1 MLSFARPSFFPTVP
15 QTRRQVFIPKEGVPY
30 VLQDDSH
37 WFVKV
42 LLPDVSE
49 NDFTARIDGDSLL
62 LTWMDHKKISHRGRT
77 YESRETFNKS
87 LKIPEGISQEDLSV
101 TWDGDI
107 VIVSITKPV
116 SKKEEPKEIESN
128 NDIGDGTLLKIPV
141 PSEGDHSINFN
152 VKGNNV
158 TITFESANKKEENG
172 SYFTSKTRIQRTFPI
187 PEGVNPSDIETNI
200 EDGKLVVFVNKA
212 LPAPESD
219 RIEEAPE
226 EFVSNEEE
234 EKKNEPIEEIEDSPA
249 EKKEEPIESKM

>member
-1 MLSFARPSFFPTVP
+1 M
-15 QTRRQVFIPKEGVPY
+15 G
-30 VLQDDSH
+30 
-37 WFVKV
+37 
-42 LLPDVSE
+42 
-49 NDFTARIDGDSLL
+49 
-62 LTWMDHKKISHRGRT
+62 
-77 YESRETFNKS
+77 
-87 LKIPEGISQEDLSV
+87 
-101 TWDGDI
+101 
-107 VIVSITKPV
+107 
-116 SKKEEPKEIESN
+116 
-128 NDIGDGTLLKIPV
+128 LLKIPV

-187 PEGVNPSDIETNI
+187 PDGVNPSDIETNI

-226 EFVSNEEE
+226 EFVANEE

-249 EKKEEPIESKM
+249 EKKKSRLNPKCKNNV